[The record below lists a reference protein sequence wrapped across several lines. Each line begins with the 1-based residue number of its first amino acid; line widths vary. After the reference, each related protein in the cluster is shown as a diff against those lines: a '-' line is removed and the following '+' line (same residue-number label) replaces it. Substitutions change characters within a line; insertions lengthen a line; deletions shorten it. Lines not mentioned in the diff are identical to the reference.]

1 MQRFLTAIKTLLN
14 TFVSQQ
20 QASSTRTKLEQQLA
34 YLAEAQSADDSHPVH
49 TLVSRSAVS

>member
-1 MQRFLTAIKTLLN
+1 MQRFLAAIKTLLN